1 MNRNLVDKAFQ
12 HTWHEAVKEG
22 LREPGFAKI
31 MVLGVGG
38 AGNNTVNRLM
48 ETGIIGAE
56 CVAINTDRQHLDAI
70 HAHHKLLIG
79 EKTTRGLGAGADPS
93 VGRIAIEES
102 RQKINT
108 LLHNVDVTFI
118 AAGMGGGTGTAA
130 APVIAEISREK
141 GSIVIGVVTMPF
153 IHERARLTIA
163 AQGLSE
169 MRRFCDT
176 VVVIDNNK
184 LMELVPQLPLSEAF
198 KVADGILS
206 NMVGGITNIISMP
219 SLINLDFAD
228 FRTIIKRGGLA
239 LVGIGESDSPNRA
252 EEAVRNALQCP
263 LLDVSYDG
271 AHGALIH
278 VSGNDSMTLAEASQV
293 AEIVT
298 ERLDEE
304 ALVIWGA
311 RIDERLE
318 DSMKVT
324 LVLTGIDSPYVY
336 TGYTGIPV
344 DLYNLEPDLEFDQ
357 RINLDVNLDQIET

>member
-1 MNRNLVDKAFQ
+1 VNRNLVDKAFQ
-12 HTWHEAVKEG
+12 YTWHEAVKEG

-56 CVAINTDRQHLDAI
+56 CVAINTDRQHLDAV
-70 HAHHKLLIG
+70 HACHKFLIG
-79 EKTTRGLGAGADPS
+79 EKTTRGLGAGADPY
-93 VGRIAIEES
+93 VGRMAMEES
-102 RQKINT
+102 KQKISSF
-108 LLHNVDVTFI
+108 LHNADVIFI

-130 APVIAEISREK
+130 APIIAEMGRER
-141 GSIVIGVVTMPF
+141 GAIVVGVVTMPF
-153 IHERARLTIA
+153 RHERARLTVA

-184 LMELVPQLPLSEAF
+184 LMELVPQLPINEAF
-198 KVADGILS
+198 NVADGILA

-228 FRTIIKRGGLA
+228 FRTIIRRGGLA
-239 LVGIGESDSPNRA
+239 LVGIGESDAPNRA
-252 EEAVRNALQCP
+252 EEAVRSALQCP
-263 LLDVSYDG
+263 LLDVNYDG

-278 VSGNDSMTLAEASQV
+278 VSGNDSLTLAEASQV

-311 RIDERLE
+311 RIDERL
-318 DSMKVT
+318 DKSMKVT
-324 LVLTGIDSPYVY
+324 LVLTGIDSPYIY
-336 TGYTGIPV
+336 TGYTGIPS
-344 DLYNLEPDLEFDQ
+344 DLDNAETDLEFDQ
-357 RINLDVNLDQIET
+357 RINLDLRLEQLET